1 MASTITDRVTNVV
14 SGIAVTTGYGI
25 ISLTNVAGTNTV
37 TADTAPAID
46 GYVTNMYFSGRPAN
60 ANTGPVDVNFGE
72 GGLVNMLK
80 PNGDELAAGEFD
92 PNLEYL
98 IKFNGTEMRIVT
110 PSF

>member
-1 MASTITDRVTNVV
+1 MTSTITDRIGGVASSIPV
-14 SGIAVTTGYGI
+14 SHGFGI

-37 TADTAPAID
+37 TADTNPIID
-46 GYVTNMYFSGRPAN
+46 GYTVNMYFSGRPAV
-60 ANTGPVDVNFGE
+60 ANTGPVDVNFGS
-72 GGLVNMLK
+72 GGLVNLLK

-98 IKFNGTEMRIVT
+98 IKFNGTEMRIIT